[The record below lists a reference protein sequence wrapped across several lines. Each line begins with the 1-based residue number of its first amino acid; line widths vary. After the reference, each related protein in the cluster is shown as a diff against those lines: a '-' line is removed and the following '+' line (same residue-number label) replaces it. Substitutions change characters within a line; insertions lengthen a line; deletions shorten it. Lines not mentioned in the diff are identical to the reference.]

1 MNYIWM
7 RSNWLVSNKR
17 QFLVA
22 LTFTSFF
29 IVRSRRSNIYS
40 PTATS
45 TTNSELKVSSRLDV
59 GFMCYIHILNLFS
72 AGRTNWSQIVLSISS
87 ARKKDI

>member
-7 RSNWLVSNKR
+7 RSNWVVSNKR

-29 IVRSRRSNIYS
+29 IVRSQISNIYSPQISNIYS

-45 TTNSELKVSSRLDV
+45 TTNSELKVQ
-59 GFMCYIHILNLFS
+59 FTF
-72 AGRTNWSQIVLSISS
+72 
-87 ARKKDI
+87 